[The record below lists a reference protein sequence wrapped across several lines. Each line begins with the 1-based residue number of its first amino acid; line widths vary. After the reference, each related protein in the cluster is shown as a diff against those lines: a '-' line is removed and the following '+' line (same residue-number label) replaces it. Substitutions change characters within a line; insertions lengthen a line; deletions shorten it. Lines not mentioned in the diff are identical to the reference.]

1 MARRSNT
8 AQIPRTEI
16 AGIAGIEVHGKRPLG
31 CISVPV
37 DLSGAEMLCVNQLP
51 TEMEAVCLR
60 EPSFLAG

>member
-1 MARRSNT
+1 VFLGVEIKVRSSRET
-8 AQIPRTEI
+8 A
-16 AGIAGIEVHGKRPLG
+16 LG

-37 DLSGAEMLCVNQLP
+37 DLSGAETLCVNQLP